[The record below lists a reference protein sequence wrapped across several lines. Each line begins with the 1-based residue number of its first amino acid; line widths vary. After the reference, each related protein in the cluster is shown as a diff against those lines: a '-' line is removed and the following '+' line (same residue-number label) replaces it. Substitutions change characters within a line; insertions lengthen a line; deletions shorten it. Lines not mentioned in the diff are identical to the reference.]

1 MAMRVASLGRHLP
14 SSVGASRALRA
25 ARRSCSQGAADA
37 PPRPVHVASWLR
49 EHAASFAPPVMNKL
63 LHRAQ
68 LSVMFVGGP
77 NRRED
82 FHMEPGSEFFYQLRG
97 SMELVTVQAGQRRLV
112 PIREGDVY
120 LLPSRIPH
128 SPQRPE
134 EGSIGLVIERER
146 YAEEPPDGLRFYT
159 DFATCDDVLWERYFH
174 CRDLG
179 KDLVPIIAEFN
190 ASEEKA
196 TRRPTDTSV
205 LLEPPLRQDVHTVV
219 PDPFNLDAWLAANA
233 AALDGGASLRLF
245 GEHPDREFGVL
256 VEGGRAGGSSA
267 DGGQQANEAHR
278 VWAHETFLHQLRGGA
293 VLHIGAERLRLS
305 EGECVV
311 LPAGLQHRVQRD
323 AGSRGLV
330 VTNDPKGNAGETHI
344 AH

>member
-1 MAMRVASLGRHLP
+1 
-14 SSVGASRALRA
+14 
-25 ARRSCSQGAADA
+25 
-37 PPRPVHVASWLR
+37 
-49 EHAASFAPPVMNKL
+49 
-63 LHRAQ
+63 
-68 LSVMFVGGP
+68 
-77 NRRED
+77 
-82 FHMEPGSEFFYQLRG
+82 
-97 SMELVTVQAGQRRLV
+97 MELVTVQAGQRRLV

-205 LLEPPLRQDVHTVV
+205 LLEPPLRQDVHLSPSV
-219 PDPFNLDAWLAANA
+219 PRPYARTAKLLGSHAEGL
-233 AALDGGASLRLF
+233 SK
-245 GEHPDREFGVL
+245 EF
-256 VEGGRAGGSSA
+256 
-267 DGGQQANEAHR
+267 
-278 VWAHETFLHQLRGGA
+278 
-293 VLHIGAERLRLS
+293 
-305 EGECVV
+305 
-311 LPAGLQHRVQRD
+311 
-323 AGSRGLV
+323 
-330 VTNDPKGNAGETHI
+330 
-344 AH
+344 